1 MVTQAFCLVK
11 GCGAFILSIPMFF
24 LVAPVALILFVVFAL
39 ALAWRALRQRHSQW
53 RRARHGTGPLSRLPL
68 LPASVLKGADR
79 TWVVFT
85 TPDCEPCIAIAVRLR
100 ATQPSAQVTEID
112 ARHEPRL
119 AEAYRVHA
127 LPAVLLA
134 NRYGQVEA
142 RLIGL
147 AAIET
152 ALRAPAG

>member
-1 MVTQAFCLVK
+1 
-11 GCGAFILSIPMFF
+11 MFF
-24 LVAPVALILFVVFAL
+24 LVPRIALILFVCFAI
-39 ALAWRALRQRHSQW
+39 ALAWRAFRQRRSQW
-53 RRARHGTGPLSRLPL
+53 RRVRHGRGPLSRLPL
-68 LPASVLKGADR
+68 LPAEVLKGADR

-85 TPDCEPCIAIAVRLR
+85 TPDCEPCLAVARRLR
-100 ATQPSAQVTEID
+100 AAEPSAQVTEVD

-119 AEAYRVHA
+119 AEAYRVDR

-147 AAIET
+147 AAIES
-152 ALRAPAG
+152 ALAG